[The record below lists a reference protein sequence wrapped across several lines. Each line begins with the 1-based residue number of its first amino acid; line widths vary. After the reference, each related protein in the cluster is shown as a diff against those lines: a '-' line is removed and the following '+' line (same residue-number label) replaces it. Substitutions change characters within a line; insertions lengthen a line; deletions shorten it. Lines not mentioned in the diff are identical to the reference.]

1 LTARSTQSRE
11 AFEACGDRAEEARV
25 VAELAWV
32 QLRQGSIGNARHSF
46 LDSVDAYTDIGSVRG
61 VGIALRGLASTAA
74 AESRFEE
81 ALQLAS
87 AAEVYAME
95 DGIVNVYLDETS
107 GHDIIER
114 ARAALSVE
122 EVARATEVGRGLSI
136 RDSLVLARSI

>member
-1 LTARSTQSRE
+1 M
-11 AFEACGDRAEEARV
+11 

-32 QLRQGSIGNARHSF
+32 QLRQGSVGHARHSF

-74 AESRFEE
+74 AEGRFEQ
-81 ALQLAS
+81 AVQLAS

-107 GHDIIER
+107 GRNFIER
-114 ARAALSVE
+114 ARAAMSAE
-122 EVARATEVGRGLSI
+122 EIERATEVGRGLSI
-136 RDSLVLARSI
+136 RDSLALARSI